1 MRINRLRLNV
11 ALARKQDTLSDLC
24 KEIGISRNRLYSILK
39 SRNISPKTVGKIA
52 RALDVDVL
60 EIIENED

>member
-24 KEIGISRNRLYSILK
+24 AEIGISRNRLYSILK